1 MRSYSELV
9 TIDSFEDRIRY
20 LQMRNTVGMYTYG
33 GTRSVNQSFYHSQ
46 LWRRLR
52 NKIILRDN
60 GCDLAHKD
68 YPIDGRI
75 YIHHIN
81 PIMIDDIVN
90 RSEAL
95 TDPDNLVCVSFRT
108 HQMIHYAEDI
118 PEPVKERHKNDTSPW
133 R

>member
-20 LQMRNTVGMYTYG
+20 LQTRNSVGMYTYG
-33 GTRSVNQSFYHSQ
+33 GTRSVNQSFYRSQ
-46 LWRRLR
+46 LWRSLR

-81 PIMIDDIVN
+81 PITVDDIVN
-90 RSEAL
+90 RSESL

-108 HQMIHYAEDI
+108 HQTIHYAEDI
-118 PEPVKERHKNDTSPW
+118 PEPVKERHMNDTIPW